1 MVIVMLLLE
10 IYRGRGFLVLN
21 GVCVLGRVEM
31 GGDGGIVWL
40 RIWRLL
46 IVGVFLWGFFCNVF
60 FGGENFCC

>member
-10 IYRGRGFLVLN
+10 IYRGRGFWVLN

-40 RIWRLL
+40 RI
-46 IVGVFLWGFFCNVF
+46 
-60 FGGENFCC
+60 